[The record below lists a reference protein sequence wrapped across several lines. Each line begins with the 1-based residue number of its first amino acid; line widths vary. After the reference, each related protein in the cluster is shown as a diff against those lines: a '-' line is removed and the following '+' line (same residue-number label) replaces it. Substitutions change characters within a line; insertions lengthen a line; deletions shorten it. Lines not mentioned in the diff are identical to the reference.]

1 MQSPSV
7 CLIFCKNHRSLWLL
21 GEFILLR
28 SHYQAIC
35 HTSGYHLRWK
45 ANPRKIPLLLSQN
58 HRMSGIGR
66 DLERSSS
73 PIPLLDKE
81 HLDCVIQERIQVSF
95 ECLQRRRPHNLPE
108 QPVPVFCY
116 PRSEKA
122 FSSIY
127 VERCMF
133 QPIAPCPVIGWMSLR
148 IAWLHPPKTHPLHIY
163 KH

>member
-73 PIPLLDKE
+73 PIPLPEPYHLLISMETTKVTKSTITLFDRAHSRLQNSLFWTQSPPLAIQFSPEMKSCATKNVNDHPE
-81 HLDCVIQERIQVSF
+81 HG
-95 ECLQRRRPHNLPE
+95 LPSTLLL
-108 QPVPVFCY
+108 PVLKY
-116 PRSEKA
+116 T
-122 FSSIY
+122 IH
-127 VERCMF
+127 CM
-133 QPIAPCPVIGWMSLR
+133 C
-148 IAWLHPPKTHPLHIY
+148 
-163 KH
+163 